1 MLLVLKKKLEA
12 DIAEHSSII
21 DIYLQKP
28 VAIGE
33 HDKIFEVIQ
42 ERFEKFTCAKHQL
55 EELEKILNEKVQTK
69 TEAETKTETK
79 TKR

>member
-1 MLLVLKKKLEA
+1 MQRKQSKFDRKNRVFT
-12 DIAEHSSII
+12 HS
-21 DIYLQKP
+21 
-28 VAIGE
+28 
-33 HDKIFEVIQ
+33 DKIFEVIQ